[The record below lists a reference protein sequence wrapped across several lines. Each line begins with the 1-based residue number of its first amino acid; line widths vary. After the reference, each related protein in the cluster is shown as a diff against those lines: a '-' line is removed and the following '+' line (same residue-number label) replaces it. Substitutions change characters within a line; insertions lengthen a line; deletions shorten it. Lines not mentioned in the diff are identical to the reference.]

1 MRERRKSTSVI
12 TTKAI
17 PSLSLQPTFALWDL
31 VASLPHL
38 ISTHSFFRK
47 QGKAAVSQSN
57 PRMPRGKAKREI
69 YKQIQ
74 NLLLHRILVGL
85 ARNSRIVRKI

>member
-1 MRERRKSTSVI
+1 MREWRKSASVI

-31 VASLPHL
+31 VTSLPHL

-57 PRMPRGKAKREI
+57 PRMPRGKAKSKIHRW
-69 YKQIQ
+69 IQ
-74 NLLLHRILVGL
+74 T
-85 ARNSRIVRKI
+85 